1 MAKRTG
7 IFYIDK
13 IKVNRGH
20 TMTNMLRNRRTKDW
34 ARLAMRAGLLLTDAK
49 LWSAVQNQM
58 RDRADDMSDVI
69 NEKYEDASSRLANA
83 SDALRGRSQ
92 WPSWGSF
99 LLGVGIGTG
108 IGILVAPG
116 AVDKVRNA
124 YNERAAA

>member
-1 MAKRTG
+1 
-7 IFYIDK
+7 
-13 IKVNRGH
+13 
-20 TMTNMLRNRRTKDW
+20 MTNMLRNRRKKDW

-58 RDRADDMSDVI
+58 RDRADDISDVI
-69 NEKYEDASSRLANA
+69 NEKYQDASERFSNA

-108 IGILVAPG
+108 IGYLVAPSSFER
-116 AVDKVRNA
+116 VRNA
-124 YNERAAA
+124 FNEKAAA

>member
-7 IFYIDK
+7 IFYIDE
-13 IKVNRGH
+13 INHTRGQ
-20 TMTNMLRNRRTKDW
+20 TMTNMLSNKRTKDW

-58 RDRADDMSDVI
+58 RDRADEMGDAI

-116 AVDKVRNA
+116 AVDKVRDA
-124 YNERAAA
+124 FNERAAA

>member
-1 MAKRTG
+1 
-7 IFYIDK
+7 
-13 IKVNRGH
+13 
-20 TMTNMLRNRRTKDW
+20 MTNMLRNRRTKDW

-58 RDRADDMSDVI
+58 RDHADGISDAI

-108 IGILVAPG
+108 IGYLVAPTSFE
-116 AVDKVRNA
+116 KVRNA
-124 YNERAAA
+124 FNEKVAA

>member
-1 MAKRTG
+1 
-7 IFYIDK
+7 
-13 IKVNRGH
+13 
-20 TMTNMLRNRRTKDW
+20 MTNMLRNRRTKDW

-49 LWSAVQNQM
+49 LWSAMQNQM
-58 RDRADDMSDVI
+58 RDRADEMGDAI

-92 WPSWGSF
+92 WPSWGTF
-99 LLGVGIGTG
+99 LIGVGIGTG

-116 AVDKVRNA
+116 AADKVRNA